1 MVLPNSTVV
10 YASDTSHPDLF
21 FALRG
26 GGANFGIVTS
36 IEFNIYKDALLWGGQ
51 NIYLVED
58 CPRRRALLGL
68 QSRFSWTLFSA
79 KVKASELLQKAAVFL
94 GYGMRSKELIEAFV
108 KLGNNEADVRPHSF
122 LFWGWA
128 PMTASWL
135 IGATAVYSEPI
146 EQPKILQ
153 NLTKPSGILSS
164 NRIGRQSSFAQE
176 IEGNNPP
183 GDRQVSCKPPRRVLA
198 NSL

>member
-1 MVLPNSTVV
+1 MLPNSTVV

-26 GGANFGIVTS
+26 GGANFGIVTC
-36 IEFNIYKDALLWGGQ
+36 IEFNIYEDTLLWGGQ

-58 CPRRRALLGL
+58 HPRRRAQLGL
-68 QSRFSWTLFSA
+68 QSQFSWTLFSA
-79 KVKASELLQKAAVFL
+79 KVKASALIQRAAILF
-94 GYGMRSKELIEAFV
+94 GYGMRSDDLIEAFV

-122 LFWGWA
+122 LFFGWA
-128 PMTASWL
+128 PVTASWL

-146 EQPKILQ
+146 EQPRILQ

-164 NRIGRQSSFAQE
+164 NRFGRQSSFSQE

-183 GDRQVSCKPPRRVLA
+183 GDRQVSGKP
-198 NSL
+198 